1 MKTFFFIMF
10 IAAPKVVSEMVAS
23 SLKILMSSTSQS
35 NGTLTSAAVKGLGQ
49 VLTLPG
55 VLTSEDM
62 KTSSWCI
69 LEQVLNSEDKVV
81 R

>member
-1 MKTFFFIMF
+1 MNENNFF
-10 IAAPKVVSEMVAS
+10 AAPKVVSEMMSS

-35 NGTLTSAAVKGLGQ
+35 NGTLTSAAVQGLGQ

-62 KTSSWCI
+62 KTSCWCI
-69 LEQVLNSEDKVV
+69 LEQVLNSEDKLV